1 MQLHTPAE
9 GQSPGAD
16 EPGSHTIAR
25 LQDLPEVFCFSFL
38 VYRNVCV
45 VNPFE
50 IVELQCF
57 NFIPI

>member
-1 MQLHTPAE
+1 MQPCAQAE

-16 EPGSHTIAR
+16 EPGSHAVGS
-25 LQDLPEVFCFSFL
+25 LQDLSEVFCFSFL
-38 VYRNVCV
+38 VYHNVHV

-57 NFIPI
+57 HFIPI